1 MAVCGPCH
9 SPHLAVPDGS
19 HTTFGRRIRDLLAWL
34 LPTALLAVV
43 PKCPACLI
51 VYLAIW
57 TGISVS
63 IGTASYLRLGT
74 LAFSAAVLFYLG
86 AKQIRNLLLLV
97 RNR

>member
-1 MAVCGPCH
+1 MSACGPCH
-9 SPHLAVPDGS
+9 SPHKAVPDGS
-19 HTTFGRRIRDLLAWL
+19 RTTFGRRIRDLLAWL

-51 VYLAIW
+51 LYLAIW

-63 IGTASYLRLGT
+63 IGTASYLRLGM
-74 LAFSAAVLFYLG
+74 LAFSAAILTYLG
-86 AKQIRNLLLLV
+86 AKQIRSLLLLA